1 VWLLVSS
8 DALVVFNGNHGDRSV
23 AGTFSLDG
31 KLITVSGGDGS
42 RSSLGSAPFV
52 TVETTLA
59 FLKKLLRDRA
69 AHAAGQPSRQINA
82 RPVILPW
89 NRFTGI
95 VTETGRE

>member
-1 VWLLVSS
+1 LLSLKADSGPLSRPAHAKVWLLVSS

-59 FLKKLLRDRA
+59 FLTK
-69 AHAAGQPSRQINA
+69 
-82 RPVILPW
+82 
-89 NRFTGI
+89 
-95 VTETGRE
+95 